1 VPEADI
7 QQHRENWKFARIY
20 RHRRLAPMVMAEF
33 AFWDDPDGEIDQVF
47 GEQTARYLGTAIE
60 PRPFASITR
69 WTNPMQMQGYF
80 IADVI
85 ASQAHAYL
93 QANLPAI
100 YDSPEAIEHARTYY
114 LAPGNA
120 IPWREKIRNGTGQ
133 DLSYASL
140 ARDMTNPYP
149 DA

>member
-1 VPEADI
+1 MP
-7 QQHRENWKFARIY
+7 RRSTRSTSARSS
-20 RHRRLAPMVMAEF
+20 
-33 AFWDDPDGEIDQVF
+33 
-47 GEQTARYLGTAIE
+47 LG
-60 PRPFASITR
+60 SIAAA
-69 WTNPMQMQGYF
+69 

-100 YDSPEAIEHARTYY
+100 YDNPEAIEHARRHY
-114 LAPGNA
+114 LAPGNS